1 MILMMSAKMA
11 TTTLLKIAIFWKK
24 CYGVIIPVD
33 DVTIQIISRD
43 SNYIVTLAL
52 SLVTLVFL
60 WERLSQPQF
69 YKYLLR
75 ETTFFEKWSQFK
87 FNNLAL
93 ALGTNLKCY
102 SSVAKGL
109 KLNVRKF
116 WRQVSTFAEVTGEK
130 LLTPP
135 LPPLPILNS
144 VKRIIKYLLIYIYI
158 YFFFFYLQIYVI

>member
-135 LPPLPILNS
+135 LPPPILNS
-144 VKRIIKYLLIYIYI
+144 VKRIIKYLLIYIY
-158 YFFFFYLQIYVI
+158 FFVFFFYLQIYVI